1 MRTNGGLKCGFT
13 DGFPAARVACYNHCG
28 FVAQGDLHMHGDA
41 RKKLVAKDVPKRG
54 SRTGSAHQIGLLPK
68 GEKLRDVLVIAQESG
83 LLRGTRTRVVRGRM
97 PEALV
102 NKAKSRTGITS
113 DTDLLE
119 VALAN
124 LAVADDYPE
133 WLLSRRGRIGQ
144 DVDIEF

>member
-1 MRTNGGLKCGFT
+1 
-13 DGFPAARVACYNHCG
+13 
-28 FVAQGDLHMHGDA
+28 MHGDA
-41 RKKLVAKDVPKRG
+41 RKKLVAKDAPKRG
-54 SRTGSAHQIGLLPK
+54 SRTGSAHQIGLSSK
-68 GEKLRDVLVIAQESG
+68 GGRLRDVLAIAQESG
-83 LLRGTRTRVVRGRM
+83 LFRGTRTKVVRGRM

-102 NKAKSRTGITS
+102 NKAKARTGITS

-144 DVDIEF
+144 DVDLEF